1 MESTNIA
8 LPASTIFP
16 VEVTAIL
23 KGAGDE
29 IEKFAPILTFKYW
42 HEVEDNIGEETNV
55 FPKPPP
61 TMVQKEFFSNFE
73 SPVKGQINSWN
84 IKVGDMIESAD
95 QVVASVQEPCTHA
108 VQYGGMCAW
117 CGASVADEKDY
128 TDFSNKDRAPI
139 SMSHSTA
146 GLTVSLSEAQR
157 LEEGSTKQLLKQR
170 KLILVVDLDQT
181 VIHVTVDPTVGEW
194 KKDPSNPNYDAVKDV
209 RVFSLEEMTMV
220 SYDGGKPVPQMCYY
234 YVKLRPHL
242 KEFLEVVS
250 EKYELHIYT
259 MATRA
264 YAKAIAE
271 IIDPDGRYFG
281 DRILS
286 RDESGSLTQ
295 KSLQRLFPV
304 DTSMVAIIDDRGDV
318 WKWSKN
324 LIRVV
329 PYDFFVG
336 IGDINSSFL
345 PQRAGMVTPHTGPGK
360 DERIEEVEEN
370 KEEEQDNKPAT
381 ESNGTDE
388 GKGKEIDN
396 GESDEDSAKEDETKE
411 EQKKDE
417 DVKEDGGE
425 VSENTEATEAAAKP
439 SSAPAEKASPVAN
452 MLSLNKALPAAEDE
466 RKCSIEAQ
474 QKDRPLAKLQ
484 SDLDS
489 ASSSEDESH
498 EERHHLLV
506 DNDNELIHVQKAL
519 IKLHE
524 DYYQDYDD
532 HVKHHEDILPDVQDI
547 LSSLTYP
554 VFGGCVFLFS
564 GIIPIGVNIQHADIS
579 MWVKKFGATVV
590 EDVSKQV
597 THVIAASGN
606 TRKVRQASRYKRIK
620 FVYISWIFDCISQ
633 WKRVSVEGHEIPQQE
648 INENGFSDGG
658 EHEEEDDDDDND
670 QMEVAQPFS
679 LSNMD
684 WGDELGSSDDDDDD
698 DEDGEHADDEGSNK
712 RSHDEDDDGDSL
724 TKRPK
729 TANENDGDG
738 DGDDDFAAQLEA
750 DLLDM

>member
-29 IEKFAPILTFKYW
+29 IDKFAPILTFKYW
-42 HEVEDNIGEETNV
+42 HEVEENDDEEQKVT

-61 TMVQKEFFSNFE
+61 TMVRKEFFSNFE
-73 SPVKGQINSWN
+73 SPVKGQIDSWSVT
-84 IKVGDMIESAD
+84 VGDMIESAE
-95 QVVASVQEPCTHA
+95 QVVAAIQEPCTHA

-146 GLTVSLSEAQR
+146 GLTVSVSEAQR

-194 KKDPSNPNYDAVKDV
+194 KKDPSNPNYEAVKDV

-220 SYDGGKPVPQMCYY
+220 SYDGGKPVPQLCYY

-271 IIDPDGRYFG
+271 IIDPDERYFG

-345 PQRAGMVTPHTGPGK
+345 PQRAGMVTPGKAPTK
-360 DERIEEVEEN
+360 DERIEEVV
-370 KEEEQDNKPAT
+370 EEEKAT
-381 ESNGTDE
+381 EESNGTD
-388 GKGKEIDN
+388 KGKEK
-396 GESDEDSAKEDETKE
+396 ETDEPTNEEAEKGKEKEEDENKGKEKE
-411 EQKKDE
+411 ETE
-417 DVKEDGGE
+417 EE
-425 VSENTEATEAAAKP
+425 VKP

-466 RKCSIEAQ
+466 RKCSIQAQ

-484 SDLDS
+484 NDLDS

-506 DNDNELIHVQKAL
+506 DNDNELVHVQKAL

-524 DYYQDYDD
+524 DYYETYDD
-532 HVKHHEDILPDVQDI
+532 HVKHREDVLPDVQDI
-547 LSSLTYP
+547 LSSMTYP

-633 WKRVSVEGHEIPQQE
+633 WKRVPVEGHEIPQQE

-658 EHEEEDDDDDND
+658 EHVDDDDDD
-670 QMEVAQPFS
+670 DEDDGEVAQPFS

-684 WGDELGSSDDDDDD
+684 WGDELGDSDDDDDD
-698 DEDGEHADDEGSNK
+698 EEDNAEHADDEGSHK
-712 RSHDEDDDGDSL
+712 RSHDDDDDTDSQS
-724 TKRPK
+724 KRTK
-729 TANENDGDG
+729 TADSNEEGEG

>member
-23 KGAGDE
+23 KGAGDD
-29 IEKFAPILTFKYW
+29 IDKFAPILTFKYW
-42 HEVEDNIGEETNV
+42 HEVEENDGDENSNV

-61 TMVQKEFFSNFE
+61 TMVRKEFFSSFE
-73 SPVKGQINSWN
+73 SPVKGQIDSWSV
-84 IKVGDMIESAD
+84 KVGDMIETAD
-95 QVVASVQEPCTHA
+95 QIVAAVQEPCTHA

-220 SYDGGKPVPQMCYY
+220 SYDGGKPVPQLCYY

-345 PQRAGMVTPHTGPGK
+345 PQRAGMVTPTKGPVK
-360 DERIEEVEEN
+360 DEQIEELE
-370 KEEEQDNKPAT
+370 DKPEA
-381 ESNGTDE
+381 NGTDE

-396 GESDEDSAKEDETKE
+396 GESDEDEKKE
-411 EQKKDE
+411 E
-417 DVKEDGGE
+417 KEE
-425 VSENTEATEAAAKP
+425 KEEKEKEKEEKEEEKAEESEKP
-439 SSAPAEKASPVAN
+439 SAAPAEKASPVAN

-474 QKDRPLAKLQ
+474 RKDRPLAKLQ

-506 DNDNELIHVQKAL
+506 DNDNELVHVQNAL

-524 DYYQDYDD
+524 DYYKDYDD
-532 HVKHHEDILPDVQDI
+532 HVKHHEDIIPDVQDI

-633 WKRVSVEGHEIPQQE
+633 WKRVPVEGHEIPQKE
-648 INENGFSDGG
+648 INENGFSDEG
-658 EHEEEDDDDDND
+658 EHVDDDDDD
-670 QMEVAQPFS
+670 DEDMETNQPFA
-679 LSNMD
+679 LNLD
-684 WGDELGSSDDDDDD
+684 WDDELGSSDDDDE
-698 DEDGEHADDEGSNK
+698 DEAEHADDEGSNK
-712 RSHDEDDDGDSL
+712 RSLDEDDDTDSQ

-729 TANENDGDG
+729 TAEDNEGEG
-738 DGDDDFAAQLEA
+738 EDDDFAAQLEA

>member
-23 KGAGDE
+23 KGAGDD
-29 IEKFAPILTFKYW
+29 IDKFAPILTFKYW
-42 HEVEDNIGEETNV
+42 HEVEEDDGEESNI
-55 FPKPPP
+55 PNKPP
-61 TMVQKEFFSNFE
+61 TMVRKEFFSNFE
-73 SPVKGQINSWN
+73 SPVKGQIDSWS
-84 IKVGDMIESAD
+84 IKVGDMIED
-95 QVVASVQEPCTHA
+95 QEQIVASVQEPCTHA

-157 LEEGSTKQLLKQR
+157 LEEGSTKQLIKQR

-194 KKDPSNPNYDAVKDV
+194 KKDPSNPNYEAVKDV

-220 SYDGGKPVPQMCYY
+220 SYDGGKPVPQLCYY

-345 PQRAGMVTPHTGPGK
+345 PQRAGLVTPHKPEK
-360 DERIEEVEEN
+360 RDDRIEEV
-370 KEEEQDNKPAT
+370 KEEVAADATT
-381 ESNGTDE
+381 ESNGADK
-388 GKGKEIDN
+388 GKGKEEDN
-396 GESDEDSAKEDETKE
+396 VE
-411 EQKKDE
+411 EQLEVETEQVLDAAEKVD
-417 DVKEDGGE
+417 KETESESAAKAMPPPGGE
-425 VSENTEATEAAAKP
+425 AGAGAVSTSPGKP
-439 SSAPAEKASPVAN
+439 ASASPVAN

-466 RKCSIEAQ
+466 RKCSLQAQ
-474 QKDRPLAKLQ
+474 QTDRPLAKLQ

-489 ASSSEDESH
+489 ASSSEDETH

-506 DNDNELIHVQKAL
+506 DNDNELVHVQKAL
-519 IKLHE
+519 IQLHA
-524 DYYQDYDD
+524 DYYEILDD
-532 HVKHHEDILPDVQDI
+532 HVKHREDVLPDVQDV
-547 LSSLTYP
+547 LTKLTCP
-554 VFGGCVFLFS
+554 VFGGLVFLFS
-564 GIIPIGVNIQHADIS
+564 GIIPIGVNIQNADIS
-579 MWVKKFGATVV
+579 QWVKKFGATVV
-590 EDVSKQV
+590 EKPSKQV

-606 TRKVRQASRYKRIK
+606 TKKVREASRYKRIK
-620 FVYISWIFDCISQ
+620 FVYISWVFDCISQ
-633 WKRVSVEGHEIPQQE
+633 WRRVPEEGHQIPQQE

-658 EHEEEDDDDDND
+658 EHVDDDDDD
-670 QMEVAQPFS
+670 EEEVAASVPFT
-679 LSNMD
+679 LNNMD
-684 WGDELGSSDDDDDD
+684 WGDDMLGSSDDDDE
-698 DEDGEHADDEGSNK
+698 DEDAEHADDEGSHK
-712 RSHDEDDDGDSL
+712 RSHDDDGDDDSQ
-724 TKRPK
+724 TKRAR
-729 TANENDGDG
+729 TAGEDGNDDE
-738 DGDDDFAAQLEA
+738 DAEADDDFAAQLEA

>member
-61 TMVQKEFFSNFE
+61 TMVRKEFFSNFE
-73 SPVKGQINSWN
+73 SPVKGQIDSWN
-84 IKVGDMIESAD
+84 IKVGDMIDSAD
-95 QVVASVQEPCTHA
+95 QIVAAVQEPCTHA

-220 SYDGGKPVPQMCYY
+220 SYDGGKPVPQLCYY

-345 PQRAGMVTPHTGPGK
+345 PQRAGMVTPNKVPGK
-360 DERIEEVEEN
+360 DDKIEELDDN
-370 KEEEQDNKPAT
+370 KEEAEGDKPAT
-381 ESNGTDE
+381 EGNGTEE

-396 GESDEDSAKEDETKE
+396 GESDEDSDMKQEENKEAEKEQDSKEGETG
-411 EQKKDE
+411 DS
-417 DVKEDGGE
+417 D
-425 VSENTEATEAAAKP
+425 TTHEAVKP
-439 SSAPAEKASPVAN
+439 SAAPAEKASPVAN

-506 DNDNELIHVQKAL
+506 DNDNELVHVQEAL

-524 DYYQDYDD
+524 DYYKDYDD
-532 HVKHHEDILPDVQDI
+532 HMKHHEDILPDVQDI

-633 WKRVSVEGHEIPQQE
+633 WKRVPVEGHEIPQQE

-658 EHEEEDDDDDND
+658 EHVDDDDDD
-670 QMEVAQPFS
+670 DDDDMGVAQPFS

-684 WGDELGSSDDDDDD
+684 WGDELGTSDDDDDD
-698 DEDGEHADDEGSNK
+698 DDDADNADDESSNK
-712 RSHDEDDDGDSL
+712 RSHDDDDDTDGNI
-724 TKRPK
+724 KRPK
-729 TANENDGDG
+729 TADDNDGEG
-738 DGDDDFAAQLEA
+738 EGEGDDDFAAQLEA